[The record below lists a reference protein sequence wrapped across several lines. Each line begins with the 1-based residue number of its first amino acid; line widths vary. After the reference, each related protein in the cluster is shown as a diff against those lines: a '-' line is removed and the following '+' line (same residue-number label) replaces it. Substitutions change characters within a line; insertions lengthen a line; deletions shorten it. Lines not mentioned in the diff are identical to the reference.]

1 MAVLFSTVRSFQ
13 HPHFDRI
20 ALYIMALKNCKVK
33 GNLTFFLFFR
43 ISFIFKKQHILCIF
57 YTNKRNPFVIKKHK
71 ITKGFLFNLKHVS
84 MAIPCN
90 SRHCFSFAAKQ
101 IFSFGKIAASILPVL
116 FAVFFRFIYHF
127 LRQKNI
133 LPKNLFCHIHRG
145 FCITHIKIC
154 LYHFCIIGGKYR
166 TAHHNLTAKPCL
178 F

>member
-1 MAVLFSTVRSFQ
+1 MTLYLLLLGIVILICILWTLYNKQSLISLIPYLFNGSSEDFI
-13 HPHFDRI
+13 PYWSWY
-20 ALYIMALKNCKVK
+20 LYAMISLYLMTPFLQKMLKNFNNKDYFVFI
-33 GNLTFFLFFR
+33 GLFLFLP
-43 ISFIFKKQHILCIF
+43 SFLK
-57 YTNKRNPFVIKKHK
+57 FV
-71 ITKGFLFNLKHVS
+71 S
-84 MAIPCN
+84 A
-90 SRHCFSFAAKQ
+90 
-101 IFSFGKIAASILPVL
+101 ILPVL